1 MALLKFLKLA
11 TTEKILIL
19 KSFFLV
25 LVIRVALWLVPVK
38 LLQNLFPWNSEEN
51 CDDTTPGN
59 WGEITSIVRAVKAVS
74 RFVPRATCLTQA
86 LAASLLIR
94 RSGQTSAL
102 RIGVAKDDKSRL
114 IAHAWLEK
122 DGRIILGKHPDQRRF
137 IELTANSV
145 VIP

>member
-1 MALLKFLKLA
+1 MALLRFLQLA

-25 LVIRVALWLVPVK
+25 LVIRVVLWLVPVK
-38 LLQNLFPWNSEEN
+38 LLRNLFPWNSPKN
-51 CDDTTPGN
+51 GKAAPSN

-74 RFVPRATCLTQA
+74 RFVPKATCLTQA

-94 RSGQTSAL
+94 RSGQSSEL
-102 RIGVAKDDKSRL
+102 RIGVAKDDNSRL

-122 DGRIILGKHPDQRRF
+122 DGRIILGRLPDQRRF
-137 IELTANSV
+137 IELTPNSA
-145 VIP
+145 VIQ